1 MKSLA
6 LTSVAWATLLNGCA
20 GQSSPP
26 TTALDAPTEE
36 EEDDG
41 GRIVGG
47 ELAAPGSAPW
57 QIQIF
62 STATYNKVEELEDAK
77 LDRGDPD
84 KLYLSERSGHQ
95 LTHRCGGSYIGDGWI
110 VTAAHCVVLKP
121 TKGQPDG
128 GVMQNRLVRIGTQDL
143 SAAGGGANHAI
154 NTLVIHK
161 AYSKA
166 APKDD
171 IALIRIVE
179 NANTKQLLGAERLAA
194 ITLHKPSD
202 PPLFDE
208 ETLRVTGWGWTG
220 ARTDQSAARLDRQG
234 KTQINPAELMQ
245 VSVNYL
251 PATRCSSI
259 ENYAKFWN
267 TRIICAGSL
276 ETGKDACT
284 GDSGGPLTRKQGSQR
299 VLVGIVSQGVG
310 CAFKRIP
317 GAYTSVARY
326 QSWITAA
333 KAVTKKGV
341 TWLAEPS

>member
-1 MKSLA
+1 MKGLV
-6 LTSVAWATLLNGCA
+6 LTSTAWVTLLTGCA
-20 GQSSPP
+20 GQSNPP
-26 TTALDAPTEE
+26 VAELDAPG

-62 STATYNKVEELEDAK
+62 STAKYNKVEELDDAK
-77 LDRGDPD
+77 LERGNPD

-95 LTHRCGGSYIGDGWI
+95 LTHRCGGSYIGNGWI

-143 SAAGGGANHAI
+143 SAAGGGATHAI
-154 NTLVIHK
+154 DILVIHK
-161 AYSKA
+161 GYSKKV
-166 APKDD
+166 PKDD

-179 NANTKQLLGAERLAA
+179 NAKTRQLLAAERLTA
-194 ITLHKPSD
+194 IPLHKPSD
-202 PPLFDE
+202 PALFDE

-220 ARTDQSAARLDRQG
+220 ARTDKSAARLDRNG

-251 PATRCSSI
+251 QPAKCSNI
-259 ENYAKFWN
+259 ENYATFWN
-267 TRIICAGSL
+267 ARIICAGSL
-276 ETGKDACT
+276 EAGKDACT
-284 GDSGGPLTRKQGSQR
+284 GDSGGPLTRKQGGQR

-310 CAFKRIP
+310 CAFKSIP

-326 QSWITAA
+326 QLWIAAA
-333 KAVTKKGV
+333 KGVTKKGV
-341 TWLAEPS
+341 TWLAEPG